1 MWNRTTFHVLSD
13 AVVNGMKECIRDQG
27 NRIAEL
33 ESDVETW
40 RERYVGM
47 RECIRDQGNRIAELE
62 ADVEAWRER
71 YTDTS
76 KQLDA
81 ARDAGK
87 MVVEEL
93 SETLAEERAEADLF
107 HAAYV
112 GMCTMQP
119 TRALSIGHSQQE
131 H

>member
-1 MWNRTTFHVLSD
+1 MYNRFTGGDVETHNVGPTKFHVLTD
-13 AVVNGMKECIRDQG
+13 AEVNGMK
-27 NRIAEL
+27 
-33 ESDVETW
+33 
-40 RERYVGM
+40 
-47 RECIRDQGNRIAELE
+47 ECIRDQGNRIAELE

-87 MVVEEL
+87 TVVEEL

-107 HAAYV
+107 DLFHAAYV
-112 GMCTMQP
+112 GMYALHP
-119 TRALSIGHSQQE
+119 DRAGVTGQSQQE
-131 H
+131 D

>member
-1 MWNRTTFHVLSD
+1 MDAYDIGGTARFCVLSGEE
-13 AVVNGMKECIRDQG
+13 VEGMK
-27 NRIAEL
+27 
-33 ESDVETW
+33 
-40 RERYVGM
+40 
-47 RECIRDQGNRIAELE
+47 ECIRDQGNRIAELE
-62 ADVEAWRER
+62 ADVEAWREM

-93 SETLAEERAEADLF
+93 SKKLAAERAEADLF
-107 HAAYV
+107 YAAYV
-112 GMCTMQP
+112 GMCTMHP
-119 TRALSIGHSQQE
+119 NRALTVGHSQQE

>member
-33 ESDVETW
+33 E
-40 RERYVGM
+40 
-47 RECIRDQGNRIAELE
+47 
-62 ADVEAWRER
+62 ADVEAWREM

-76 KQLDA
+76 KHLDA

-93 SETLAEERAEADLF
+93 SEKLAAERAEADLF

-112 GMCTMQP
+112 GMCTTHP
-119 TRALSIGHSQQE
+119 NRALFTGQSQQE

>member
-1 MWNRTTFHVLSD
+1 MTGDVETHDLGPKFHVLAD
-13 AVVNGMKECIRDQG
+13 AEFVGMK
-27 NRIAEL
+27 
-33 ESDVETW
+33 
-40 RERYVGM
+40 
-47 RECIRDQGNRIAELE
+47 ECIRDQGNRIAELE
-62 ADVEAWRER
+62 ADVEAWREM

-112 GMCTMQP
+112 GMCTMHP
-119 TRALSIGHSQQE
+119 NRAGFTGQSQQE